1 MTGETYTSYRCIDIV
16 EQIERKGTELA
27 CATVTIALQAKG
39 QMFVVTVGGAV
50 NMSNRD
56 VAQALQAAFGHYVAY
71 EGGDPTKVMN
81 NMKMASE
88 TDITGKLNG

>member
-1 MTGETYTSYRCIDIV
+1 MTGETYTSYRCIEIV
-16 EQIERKGTELA
+16 GQIEREGTELA
-27 CATVTIALQAKG
+27 CATVTIGLQAKG
-39 QMFVVTVGGAV
+39 QMFVVTIGGAV

-71 EGGDPTKVMN
+71 EGGDPTEVMN

-88 TDITGKLNG
+88 IDITGKLNG

>member
-1 MTGETYTSYRCIDIV
+1 MTGEAYTSYRCIEIRG
-16 EQIERKGTELA
+16 QIEREGELA

-56 VAQALQAAFGHYVAY
+56 VAQALQAAFGHYVVY

-88 TDITGKLNG
+88 TDITGTLNG